1 MQITFW
7 GKILRSRSGDPV
19 RFGIWIIYDMFF
31 VWLKGMI
38 PNILIFLGLVFIL
51 FSFYLIDIFQTVY
64 LILGIVSSILG
75 LYLRFVSNILVNLKK
90 NK

>member
-1 MQITFW
+1 
-7 GKILRSRSGDPV
+7 
-19 RFGIWIIYDMFF
+19 MFF

-64 LILGIVSSILG
+64 LILGIVASILG

-90 NK
+90 KNKNTNFSAEH

>member
-1 MQITFW
+1 
-7 GKILRSRSGDPV
+7 
-19 RFGIWIIYDMFF
+19 MFF

-51 FSFYLIDIFQTVY
+51 FSFYLIDIFQMVY

-75 LYLRFVSNILVNLKK
+75 LYLRFVSNILVNSKK
-90 NK
+90 NKNT